1 MTCWGL
7 RFRLTKYRHCTSS
20 IKVILYTIISEGEIS
35 LGQIKHAKE
44 LEPLMPTSVKLKV
57 FTDLTLNKKMFLTD
71 GLKFGADFLA
81 YQGDPLI
88 YHAKYLVKI

>member
-1 MTCWGL
+1 M
-7 RFRLTKYRHCTSS
+7 
-20 IKVILYTIISEGEIS
+20 
-35 LGQIKHAKE
+35 A
-44 LEPLMPTSVKLKV
+44 PSVKLKV